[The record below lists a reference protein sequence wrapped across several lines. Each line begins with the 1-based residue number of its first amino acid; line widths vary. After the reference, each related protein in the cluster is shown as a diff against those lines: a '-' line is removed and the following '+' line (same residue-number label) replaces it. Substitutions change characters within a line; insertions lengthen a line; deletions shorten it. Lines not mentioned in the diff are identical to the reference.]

1 MKRSRVVRRKR
12 IQQEK
17 QHSRIAFDIRLRSVC
32 LCATDINQ
40 KVVKHAVFLSP
51 YVEMNNCIVYG
62 FHFMAAVFKKKS
74 IIVYYGAT
82 LLANCKIAWIARKCF
97 ISLTN

>member
-1 MKRSRVVRRKR
+1 MRRKR

-17 QHSRIAFDIRLRSVC
+17 QRSRIVFDIRLRSVC

-62 FHFMAAVFKKKS
+62 FHFMAAVF
-74 IIVYYGAT
+74 
-82 LLANCKIAWIARKCF
+82 
-97 ISLTN
+97 